1 MFGALSFHGKIQGSR
16 WHNLT

>member
-1 MFGALSFHGKIQGSR
+1 MFGALSFHGKKQGSR